1 MKVMVFAPHPDDEIL
16 GCGGTL
22 AGHVEA
28 GDSVT
33 VVYMTSGEAGSRH
46 IPKEQLGPIRE
57 QEALRACSL
66 LGITDLVFLRNP
78 DSCVPYDQDNLLSL
92 TNLIRNKQPEYIYLP
107 HQQDAHRDHIITH
120 ELVVAAKNRAAEPRL
135 HEYGGEPWQVS
146 LALAYEVWTPLQQ
159 FSRVVDI
166 TNYIEKKIA
175 ALILHRSQLV
185 DIRYDEAVRS
195 LNRYRGIMTGEGD
208 YCECFQIII

>member
-33 VVYMTSGEAGSRH
+33 VVYMTSGEAGSSH

-66 LGITDLVFLRNP
+66 MGITDLVFLRNP
-78 DSCVPYDQDNLLSL
+78 DSNLSYDEDNLRLL
-92 TNLIRNKQPEYIYLP
+92 TSLIRNRQPEYIYLP
-107 HQQDAHRDHIITH
+107 HRHDAHNDHRTTY
-120 ELVVAAKNRAAEPRL
+120 ELVVAALTRAAQPTQEDRSS
-135 HEYGGEPWQVS
+135 PWKVS
-146 LALAYEVWTPLQQ
+146 LALAYEVWTPIQQ
-159 FSRVVDI
+159 YSRVVDI
-166 TNYIEKKIA
+166 TPYIDKKIA
-175 ALILHRSQLV
+175 ALSLHRSQLAEL
-185 DIRYDEAVRS
+185 RYDEAVRS

-208 YCECFQIII
+208 YCECFQIL